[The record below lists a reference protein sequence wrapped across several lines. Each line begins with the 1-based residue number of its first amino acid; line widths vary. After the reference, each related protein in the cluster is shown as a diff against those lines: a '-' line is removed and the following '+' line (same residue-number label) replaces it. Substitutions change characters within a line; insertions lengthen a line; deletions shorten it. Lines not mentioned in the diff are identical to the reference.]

1 MRDTNWGIPRTI
13 EQTEGEEK
21 RGGGTGPSPH
31 APRRRVLRL
40 RRRGTPPLTLRL
52 LFWWLVVCGW
62 CWVGWVVGFSGLGG
76 GGWLTFVFYVSIIG
90 VLAGAARAGLCSV
103 VSLEGAGA
111 VSAISRLWSRVLLSL
126 SLIWRPWRRQV
137 GTVPGGE
144 GLGEAH
150 AQVRTSDGVRDV
162 YVRSEGV
169 SLILHTLGEGDEV
182 IGVSQSAVGR
192 TFLVPDPRVALMLV
206 RLAMA
211 DFIGWE
217 YGGSAQVQLRV

>member
-1 MRDTNWGIPRTI
+1 
-13 EQTEGEEK
+13 
-21 RGGGTGPSPH
+21 
-31 APRRRVLRL
+31 
-40 RRRGTPPLTLRL
+40 
-52 LFWWLVVCGW
+52 
-62 CWVGWVVGFSGLGG
+62 
-76 GGWLTFVFYVSIIG
+76 
-90 VLAGAARAGLCSV
+90 
-103 VSLEGAGA
+103 
-111 VSAISRLWSRVLLSL
+111 
-126 SLIWRPWRRQV
+126 V

>member
-1 MRDTNWGIPRTI
+1 M
-13 EQTEGEEK
+13 
-21 RGGGTGPSPH
+21 
-31 APRRRVLRL
+31 
-40 RRRGTPPLTLRL
+40 
-52 LFWWLVVCGW
+52 
-62 CWVGWVVGFSGLGG
+62 
-76 GGWLTFVFYVSIIG
+76 
-90 VLAGAARAGLCSV
+90 
-103 VSLEGAGA
+103 
-111 VSAISRLWSRVLLSL
+111 SAISRLWSRVVLSL

-137 GTVPGGE
+137 GTVPGGD

-150 AQVRTSDGVRDV
+150 AQVRTRTSNGVRDV

-217 YGGSAQVQLRV
+217 YDGSAQVQLRV

>member
-1 MRDTNWGIPRTI
+1 MRDTNWGIPQTI

-52 LFWWLVVCGW
+52 LFWWL
-62 CWVGWVVGFSGLGG
+62 GFLAWEGS
-76 GGWLTFVFYVSIIG
+76 GWLTLVFYVSIIG

-103 VSLEGAGA
+103 VLLEGAGA
-111 VSAISRLWSRVLLSL
+111 MSAISRLWSRVLLSL

-137 GTVPGGE
+137 GTVPGGD

-150 AQVRTSDGVRDV
+150 AQTRTSDGVRDV

-217 YGGSAQVQLRV
+217 YDGSAQVQLRV